1 MAAERYWWQRP
12 FRVFQT
18 NLREI
23 DAGLDERQ
31 VVATIKGMGA
41 DTWLLN
47 TGGIVSFYPSKLP
60 FQQPSPWLASR
71 ASGDLIGD
79 ALAEAHRHD
88 VSVIARVDFSKTNGD
103 IAETN
108 RDWCFVGAD
117 GEPQIY
123 NGLFS
128 TCPSGPYYQ
137 EKSFEIIGEILDRYE
152 VDGFFFNWFNFNQRD
167 YSGKNRGICQ
177 CYNCKRRFSEQTGM
191 QLPSVQDWSDPA
203 YLAWTEFSRRTL
215 TELAGRIHA
224 FINGRRPEVPLMLR
238 QSPDVI
244 MHEANNAIDRPQPL
258 WVTSAGDMARHSR
271 TDYPGKPVWVNT
283 VTFIDLPYRFTAEQ
297 PGLIS
302 LDLVQSFAQGANP
315 SSYIIGTPDGADQ
328 RILQATAQLFTYHR
342 DHASFYDGL
351 APASKVA
358 IIQSS
363 RTAELYGGAEQQKKV
378 HDEYRG
384 MYRALLESHIPF
396 DVLSDSQLAA
406 AASDGRLRRY
416 DALVL
421 PNIAVLD
428 AEQVE
433 VLDSFVAGGGGLVAT
448 YDSGVFDET
457 GQEIPEFRLQSLG
470 ASRIRF
476 RREGTGTM
484 RSSYLTL
491 TEPADVPGANRNT
504 QLAVED
510 AFLYVQG
517 RPGATVS
524 MSYRSPARYG
534 PPEKCYGGVDTG
546 YPGQLTYQY
555 GQGKTAYLP
564 WPVGGLYY
572 RMGLADYRELLAAAV
587 DKVLPAGRQV
597 RVDAPPQVEVCVGTQ
612 SGTGRTLVHL
622 INYTGYQGRA
632 FYDPIELR
640 DIRVDIRLPTSATGA
655 RAVQTGTGLEMS
667 RHGDTVSV
675 VVPRL
680 GLFELVVFDS

>member
-1 MAAERYWWQRP
+1 MVAERYWWQRP

-31 VVATIKGMGA
+31 VVAAISGMGA

-60 FQQPSPWLASR
+60 FQQPSPWLKSR

-79 ALAEAHRHD
+79 ALTEAHRRGI
-88 VSVIARVDFSKTNGD
+88 SVISRIDFSKTNAT
-103 IAETN
+103 IAEAN
-108 RDWCFVGAD
+108 PDWCFVGAD
-117 GEPQIY
+117 GKPQVY

-137 EKSFEIIGEILDRYE
+137 EKSFEVIGEILDRYE
-152 VDGFFFNWFNFNQRD
+152 VDGFFFNWFNFSQRD
-167 YSGKNRGICQ
+167 YSGRNRGICQ
-177 CYNCKRRFSEQTGM
+177 CYNCRQRFSEQTGM
-191 QLPSVQDWSDPA
+191 RLPSVEDWSDPA
-203 YLAWTEFSRRTL
+203 YTAWTEFTRRTL
-215 TELAGRIHA
+215 TDLAERIRA

-271 TDYPGKPVWVNT
+271 TDHPGKPVWVNT

-297 PGLIS
+297 PGLIG
-302 LDLVQSFAQGANP
+302 LELVQTIAQGANP
-315 SSYIIGTPDGADQ
+315 SSYIIGTPDRADQ
-328 RILQATAQLFTYHR
+328 RILDTTARLFGYHR
-342 DHASFYDGL
+342 DHAEFYDGL
-351 APASKVA
+351 TPASKVA
-358 IIQSS
+358 IIRSS
-363 RTAELYGGAEQQKKV
+363 RTAELYGGAEQERKV

-384 MYRALLESHIPF
+384 VYRALLESHIPF
-396 DVLSDSQLAA
+396 DVLSDSLLAE
-406 AASDGRLRRY
+406 AASDGRLGRY

-428 AEQVE
+428 AEQIN
-433 VLDSFVAGGGGLVAT
+433 VLDTYVADGGGLVAT
-448 YDSGVFDET
+448 YDTGVFDET
-457 GQEIPEFRLQSLG
+457 SREIPELRMRSLG
-470 ASRIRF
+470 AARIQF
-476 RREGTGTM
+476 RREGTDTM

-491 TEPADVPGANRNT
+491 TDPADLPGAGRNT

-510 AFLYVQG
+510 AFLYAQP
-517 RPGATVS
+517 RPDATGS
-524 MSYRSPARYG
+524 MSYRSPTPYG

-546 YPGQLTYQY
+546 YPGQLTYCY
-555 GQGKTAYLP
+555 GRGRTVYLP
-564 WPVGGLYY
+564 WPAGGLYY
-572 RMGLADYRELLAAAV
+572 RIGLADYRELLAAAL
-587 DKVLPAGRQV
+587 DKVLPGRRQV
-597 RVDAPPQVEVCVGTQ
+597 YLDAPPQVEVCVGTQ
-612 SGTGRTLVHL
+612 PGTGRTLIHL

-640 DIRVDIRLPTSATGA
+640 DIRLDIPQPATVTSA
-655 RAVQTGTGLEMS
+655 RAIRAGTELEMS
-667 RHGDTVSV
+667 RAEDTVSV
-675 VVPRL
+675 RLPRL
-680 GLFELVVFDS
+680 GLFELIVLD